1 MIALDFE
8 SRIQEAKR
16 WVKEA
21 KRIVFLGGAGVSTDS
36 GIPDF
41 RSPQGLY
48 HIQSK
53 YGVPYEEML
62 SHDYFFAHPETFY
75 SFYWESM
82 VREGA
87 LPNKAHLALAEFEK
101 RHPYSLTIVTQNID
115 GLHQKAGSKRVL
127 EAHGSI
133 RKYHCLDCGRE
144 YTLDQI
150 PHHGVPLCSCGGILK
165 PDVVLYGEA
174 LGEYVLLSS
183 VNAVRFASLLI
194 VGGTSMRVQ
203 PMASLP
209 EYFSGKSIE
218 INTEETPFSP
228 RADLIFRE
236 DIGEVLSHILEV

>member
-1 MIALDFE
+1 MSNPDLEA
-8 SRIQEAKR
+8 RIQEAKR

-48 HIQSK
+48 NLESK

-62 SHDYFFAHPETFY
+62 SHEYFFAHPETFY

-82 VREGA
+82 VKENA

-127 EAHGSI
+127 EAHGSVWH
-133 RKYHCLDCGRE
+133 YHCVECGKE
-144 YTLDQI
+144 YSLDQI
-150 PHHGVPLCSCGGILK
+150 PHHGVPHCSCGGILK
-165 PDVVLYGEA
+165 PDVVLYGEP
-174 LGEYVLLSS
+174 LDGDVLLSS
-183 VNAVRFASLLI
+183 VNAVRFASLLL

-203 PMASLP
+203 PIASLP

-218 INTEETPFSP
+218 INAEETPFTP
-228 RADLIFRE
+228 HADLVFRE
-236 DIGEVLSHILEV
+236 DIGEVLSRILED